1 MTATGNIKN
10 FTTVDGAPDASWFI
24 DFMDAANAQPE
35 YRDINADLAAA
46 LGDLA
51 GKTVL
56 EVGCGTGDDAREIA
70 GLVGPTGKVV
80 ATDLSATMVDEARKR
95 SVGSDLPIDFRIAD
109 LAGLD
114 FPDGTFDGAWAKLVL
129 MHTVD
134 IETALDELVRVLR
147 PGGRIAVY
155 DIDFDTAIVDHP
167 DVAATREVLRCYAD
181 GPRNNWSGRQLYR
194 RMNKRNLTDITVSP
208 TTVCHDFR
216 LLPHALGRPAE
227 VGAGEWAARA
237 HRQPAQRLVAA
248 VVRRARRGPLLLRL
262 HRFRRGCDETLR
274 HPSRAAT
281 GPGRLRLPAPVAVSP
296 RSGTRRSSW
305 AGRSVT
311 FHRTMSLCR

>member
-1 MTATGNIKN
+1 MRRCCWTSAAKPWRTIVEKLSVKHEADNVPNDRRQRSGGWFGMTAKGNIKN

-56 EVGCGTGDDAREIA
+56 EVGCGTGDDARELA

-80 ATDLSATMVDEARKR
+80 ATDVSATMIDEARRR
-95 SVGSDLPIDFRIAD
+95 SAGSDLPIDFRIAD
-109 LAGLD
+109 LADLD

-134 IETALDELVRVLR
+134 IETALDELVRLLR

-155 DIDFDTAIVDHP
+155 DIDFDTTIVDHP
-167 DVAATREVLRCYAD
+167 DRATTREVLRCYAD

-194 RMNKRNLTDITVSP
+194 RMKKRNLADITVSP
-208 TTVCHDFR
+208 TTVVMAFDFFHTLVAGRLKSAQESGQLALTDAQLSNWWQPLSAAHDEGQFFS
-216 LLPHALGRPAE
+216 AFTGFA
-227 VGAGEWAARA
+227 VGATK
-237 HRQPAQRLVAA
+237 P
-248 VVRRARRGPLLLRL
+248 
-262 HRFRRGCDETLR
+262 
-274 HPSRAAT
+274 
-281 GPGRLRLPAPVAVSP
+281 
-296 RSGTRRSSW
+296 
-305 AGRSVT
+305 
-311 FHRTMSLCR
+311 

>member
-10 FTTVDGAPDASWFI
+10 FTTVDGAPDAAWFI
-24 DFMDAANAQPE
+24 DFMDRANAQPE

-56 EVGCGTGDDAREIA
+56 EVGCGTGDDARELA

-80 ATDLSATMVDEARKR
+80 ATDLSETMIDEARRR
-95 SVGSDLPIDFRIAD
+95 SAGSDLPIDFRMAD

-155 DIDFDTAIVDHP
+155 DIDFDTTIVDHP
-167 DVAATREVLRCYAD
+167 DMATTREVLRCYAD
-181 GPRNNWSGRQLYR
+181 GPRNNWSGRQLVR

-208 TTVCHDFR
+208 TTCVMAFNFFHTLLAGRLKSAQESGQLPLTDSQLNDWWQPLSDAHDEGHFFS
-216 LLPHALGRPAE
+216 AFTGFA
-227 VGAGEWAARA
+227 VGATK
-237 HRQPAQRLVAA
+237 P
-248 VVRRARRGPLLLRL
+248 
-262 HRFRRGCDETLR
+262 
-274 HPSRAAT
+274 
-281 GPGRLRLPAPVAVSP
+281 
-296 RSGTRRSSW
+296 
-305 AGRSVT
+305 
-311 FHRTMSLCR
+311 

>member
-1 MTATGNIKN
+1 MTATGNVKNIKN

-46 LGDLA
+46 LGDLP

-56 EVGCGTGDDAREIA
+56 EVGCGTGDDARELA

-80 ATDLSATMVDEARKR
+80 ATDLSSTMIDEARRR
-95 SVGSDLPIDFRIAD
+95 SAGLDLPIDFRIAD

-114 FPDGTFDGAWAKLVL
+114 LPDGTFDGVWAKLVL

-155 DIDFDTAIVDHP
+155 DIDFDTTIVDHP
-167 DVAATREVLRCYAD
+167 DKAATREVLRCYAD
-181 GPRNNWSGRQLYR
+181 GPRNAWSGRQLYR
-194 RMNKRNLTDITVSP
+194 RMNTRNLTDITVSP
-208 TTVCHDFR
+208 TTVCMTFDFFHTLVAGR
-216 LLPHALGRPAE
+216 LKSEQESGQLALTESQLSDWWETLAVADKDGHFFSAFTGFA
-227 VGAGEWAARA
+227 VGATK
-237 HRQPAQRLVAA
+237 P
-248 VVRRARRGPLLLRL
+248 
-262 HRFRRGCDETLR
+262 
-274 HPSRAAT
+274 
-281 GPGRLRLPAPVAVSP
+281 
-296 RSGTRRSSW
+296 
-305 AGRSVT
+305 
-311 FHRTMSLCR
+311 